1 MAGKLSLYQLK
12 ERPNKLRTEFKMLKA
27 FKSIDETITTTVPT
41 DIRKQVV
48 RLRLYDQS
56 LIPK

>member
-1 MAGKLSLYQLK
+1 MIRKSSLYQLK
-12 ERPNKLRTEFKMLKA
+12 GRPNKLRPEFEMLKA
-27 FKSIDETITTTVPT
+27 FKSIDETIATTGPT